1 MESVIVTEVKMA
13 HPDLRN
19 PFAQQE
25 LAPGRGATV
34 LYGERVLKLELVLSE
49 PGLWVSPA
57 DFNRINDFVVKPE
70 GACLGE
76 LCIPLRSELLKT
88 VDGAHWVDIAA
99 FAELL
104 EQPFVVDKASNTWSF
119 GDIPLNRQGMIDGA
133 QAPDFELL
141 DREGKVVRMA
151 DYKGKKAL
159 IITWSSW

>member
-1 MESVIVTEVKMA
+1 MAEVKMA
-13 HPDLRN
+13 FPDLRN

-25 LAPGRGATV
+25 LEPGLGATV
-34 LYGERVLKLELVLSE
+34 LYAERELKLASVLAE

-76 LCIPLRSELLKT
+76 LCIPLRAEWLKT
-88 VDGAHWVDIAA
+88 VAGAQWIDIAA

-104 EQPFVVDKASNTWSF
+104 EQPYVVDAASNTWSF
-119 GDIPLNRQGMIDGA
+119 GDIPLTRQGMIDGA

-141 DREGKVVRMA
+141 DRAGKVV
-151 DYKGKKAL
+151 
-159 IITWSSW
+159 